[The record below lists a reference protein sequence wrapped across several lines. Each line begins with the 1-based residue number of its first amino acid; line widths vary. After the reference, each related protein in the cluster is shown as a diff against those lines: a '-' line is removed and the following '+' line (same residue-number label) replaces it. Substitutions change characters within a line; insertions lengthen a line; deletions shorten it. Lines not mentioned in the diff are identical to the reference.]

1 MFRKRHFVT
10 KKKCTPPRNW
20 GVPGKNISRRR
31 APKNKSR
38 GSLLT
43 LKVWWK
49 TAQWRNQQRRQIWPG
64 KYDLAAAVYFI
75 NLWFLFHFTIECFVT
90 EVKFWAGV
98 KIRAEVRFGGKEEG
112 EADNMASQL
121 LAVQMIPR
129 LGVPGVSVKGMV
141 WQDSKARASR
151 PDHFPWN
158 NKFVCCLISGKIQSK
173 LSLWNAYLYYFQVRL
188 WMKLPGESKDSEF

>member
-1 MFRKRHFVT
+1 M
-10 KKKCTPPRNW
+10 CTPPRNW

-64 KYDLAAAVYFI
+64 KYDLAAAVYLI
-75 NLWFLFHFTIECFVT
+75 NLLFLFHFTIECFVT

-121 LAVQMIPR
+121 LAVQESWSSWSFCKR
-129 LGVPGVSVKGMV
+129 HGMARFQGQGKQTWSLPLKQQV
-141 WQDSKARASR
+141 CLLPDFREDS
-151 PDHFPWN
+151 
-158 NKFVCCLISGKIQSK
+158 I
-173 LSLWNAYLYYFQVRL
+173 
-188 WMKLPGESKDSEF
+188 